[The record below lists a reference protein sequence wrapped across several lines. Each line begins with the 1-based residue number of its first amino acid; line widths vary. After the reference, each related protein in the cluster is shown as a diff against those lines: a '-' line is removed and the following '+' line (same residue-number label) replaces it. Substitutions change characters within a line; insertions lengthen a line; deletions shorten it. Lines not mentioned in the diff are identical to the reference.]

1 MMDEYVAVPIS
12 LSNRRAAAQMD
23 ALLKREGIERDRN
36 ITYSA
41 AIYDDDGSMI
51 ATGSLFENTLRC
63 LAVDGAHRGEGLMA
77 VMVAHLVQV
86 QLERGNT
93 HLFLYTKADSAK
105 FFAPLGFTEIARVAG
120 RLVFMENR
128 RDGFSR
134 YLQSLAPYAGKE
146 AGAALVMNANPFTLG
161 HAYLLERAARENT
174 RVVLFVL
181 SEDRSLVPFQDRLA
195 MVRAAAEKYENVS
208 VVSSGSYMI
217 SSATVPSYFLKDGD
231 LVTRTHAALDAT
243 LFTRIAAALNLTR
256 RYVGE
261 EPFSHT
267 TSLYNDAL
275 SEILP
280 QAGIEL
286 VIVPR
291 AQAQGEAISA
301 SHVRQLIH
309 DGRMEEIAP
318 LVPETTYAY
327 LTGEKGRRAVERI
340 CASGDVVH
348 H

>member
-41 AIYDDDGSMI
+41 AIYDDRRRMI

-77 VMVAHLVQV
+77 VMIAHLVQV

-134 YLQSLAPYAGKE
+134 LSAIACALCGKRSGRGAGDERESVYAG
-146 AGAALVMNANPFTLG
+146 AC
-161 HAYLLERAARENT
+161 
-174 RVVLFVL
+174 
-181 SEDRSLVPFQDRLA
+181 
-195 MVRAAAEKYENVS
+195 
-208 VVSSGSYMI
+208 VSSG
-217 SSATVPSYFLKDGD
+217 A
-231 LVTRTHAALDAT
+231 
-243 LFTRIAAALNLTR
+243 R
-256 RYVGE
+256 RKGKC
-261 EPFSHT
+261 
-267 TSLYNDAL
+267 
-275 SEILP
+275 
-280 QAGIEL
+280 
-286 VIVPR
+286 PR
-291 AQAQGEAISA
+291 GAFC
-301 SHVRQLIH
+301 
-309 DGRMEEIAP
+309 
-318 LVPETTYAY
+318 
-327 LTGEKGRRAVERI
+327 VERGSL
-340 CASGDVVH
+340 ARSVSGSSGDGSRRGGKI
-348 H
+348 